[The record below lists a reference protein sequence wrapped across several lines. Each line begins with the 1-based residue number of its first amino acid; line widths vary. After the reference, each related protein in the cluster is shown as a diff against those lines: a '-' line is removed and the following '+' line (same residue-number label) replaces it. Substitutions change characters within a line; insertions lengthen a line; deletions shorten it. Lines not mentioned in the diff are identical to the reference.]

1 MGLSDGIDAIS
12 GGGSSPNDGA
22 SAGYDDK
29 FGKLG
34 LTFDDVMLL
43 PAESRV
49 LPKDV
54 DTSTHL
60 TPDILLKLPVVSS
73 AMDTVTEHRMAIAL
87 ARLGG
92 LGVIHRNLSPEDQ
105 VAQVDRVK
113 RSESG
118 MISHPETLRGTN
130 TVGDA
135 LALMEEFHISG
146 VPIVNDLNRLE
157 GILTNRDLRWFDD
170 DLNAPI

>member
-1 MGLSDGIDAIS
+1 MALGDGDEAIS
-12 GGGSSPNDGA
+12 GGADGPTSSA
-22 SAGYDDK
+22 SSAARVDSGGYDDK

-54 DTSTHL
+54 DTSTRL
-60 TPDILLKLPVVSS
+60 TGDITLKLPVCSA

-92 LGVIHRNLSPEDQ
+92 LGIIHRNL
-105 VAQVDRVK
+105 
-113 RSESG
+113 
-118 MISHPETLRGTN
+118 
-130 TVGDA
+130 
-135 LALMEEFHISG
+135 
-146 VPIVNDLNRLE
+146 
-157 GILTNRDLRWFDD
+157 
-170 DLNAPI
+170 APDE